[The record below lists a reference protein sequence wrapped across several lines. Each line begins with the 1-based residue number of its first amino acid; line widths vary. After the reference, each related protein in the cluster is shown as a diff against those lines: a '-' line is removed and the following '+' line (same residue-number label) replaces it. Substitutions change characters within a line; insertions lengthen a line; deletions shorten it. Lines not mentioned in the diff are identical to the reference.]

1 VVSPEDELEINF
13 VEELKEFDR
22 KTIKEWYNGYS
33 WDIGVSVYNPFSLL
47 NFFTKRKFQNFWFE
61 TGTPTFLIKLAEK
74 GQLYNFEEIEVGGNA
89 LSSYDIQKLEIIP
102 LMFQTGYL
110 TMKSYSE
117 MSDVYVLGYPNKEVR
132 KSYIEVLMSSY
143 SHSDLGFGVVY
154 VDKIRQYLEKGEVER
169 VEES

>member
-1 VVSPEDELEINF
+1 VYD
-13 VEELKEFDR
+13 KDR
-22 KTIKEWYNGYS
+22 IKEWYNGYS
-33 WDIGVSVYNPFSLL
+33 WDLSTSVYNPFSLMH
-47 NFFTKRKFQNFWFE
+47 FFRGRFQNFWFE

-74 GQLYNFEEIEVGGNA
+74 GQLYDFEEIEIGGNA

-132 KSYIEVLMSSY
+132 KSYIEVLMSST
-143 SHSDLGFGVVY
+143 V
-154 VDKIRQYLEKGEVER
+154 IAI
-169 VEES
+169 

>member
-1 VVSPEDELEINF
+1 
-13 VEELKEFDR
+13 LKEFDR

-47 NFFTKRKFQNFWFE
+47 NFFTKRRFQNFWFE

-74 GQLYNFEEIEVGGNA
+74 SHLYNFEEIEVGGNA

-117 MSDVYVLGYPNKEVR
+117 MSDVYV
-132 KSYIEVLMSSY
+132 
-143 SHSDLGFGVVY
+143 
-154 VDKIRQYLEKGEVER
+154 
-169 VEES
+169 